1 MPRRHTIPCR
11 PLDRYGAG
19 IDLMLEAPDAVVART
34 EGVGASFVMEL
45 LRRAALLAAQGAD
58 ELVVTDRHVSPST
71 SSSSPAA
78 YSTCASLAASL
89 PRSQTGTRDRS
100 AGMVRREPPG
110 TP

>member
-19 IDLMLEAPDAVVART
+19 IDLMLEAPEAVART

-71 SSSSPAA
+71 SSSSLAV

-89 PRSQTGTRDRS
+89 PRSQTGTQDRS
-100 AGMVRREPPG
+100 AGMVRREPPS
-110 TP
+110 TH